1 VHQPERGGVED
12 EAHLIGGRAV
22 TRHAIR
28 RQLRLVHLRG

>member
-1 VHQPERGGVED
+1 VED